1 MAFCTN
7 FLPKIYSHLCNL
19 TIAIRYWIWY
29 NGYASE
35 GERPQEPTEKNQ
47 KNSKKLLTN
56 SKLYGIIKT
65 QKGKENPKHQKG
77 IYYG

>member
-1 MAFCTN
+1 MPVRERD
-7 FLPKIYSHLCNL
+7 LKSRPK
-19 TIAIRYWIWY
+19 
-29 NGYASE
+29 
-35 GERPQEPTEKNQ
+35 KNQ